1 MPSSSAA
8 KTWARWYSRSNKMR
22 KIAIAQIGVGHD
34 HAGALPPA
42 FCALPERFTCVGYAL
57 PEGEAEKY
65 PEKLG
70 MFRGLREMTVEEILA
85 DPTIDAVAVETSEVH
100 LTKYALLAAK
110 AGKHIHMDKPGG
122 ANLPEF
128 EELVDTVKKNGVILH
143 LGYMYRYNPLI
154 APLMERIKSGEFGE
168 IFNVE
173 AQMNGIS
180 PPTREKRLWLD
191 TIPGGMM
198 FFLGCHMVDLVIEIL
213 GVPERIIPH
222 NICTGID
229 GVRANDYGFAVFEYP
244 NSKPRAQAF
253 VKTCAQEFGGFA
265 RRQLVICGTKGT
277 VEVKPLEMH
286 VGSTGSQI
294 TEAVITTNP
303 TWNDRGL
310 TEKSEPYD
318 RYSTMMDTFAR
329 MCLGE
334 IGNPH
339 SPEHE
344 LAVYKAVLQAAG
356 MMEQ

>member
-1 MPSSSAA
+1 MQ
-8 KTWARWYSRSNKMR
+8 
-22 KIAIAQIGVGHD
+22 KIRIAQIGVGHD

-42 FCALPERFTCVGYAL
+42 FRALPDRFDFVGYAL
-57 PEGEAEKY
+57 PEGEAETY
-65 PEKLG
+65 ANKLG
-70 MFRGLREMTVEEILA
+70 CFGGAPRLTVEEILA
-85 DPTIDAVAVETSEVH
+85 DPTNEAVAVETAEVH

-122 ANLPEF
+122 ADLSEF
-128 EELVDTVKKNGVILH
+128 EALVAAVKEMGVVLH
-143 LGYMYRYNPLI
+143 LGYMYRYNPLL
-154 APLMERIKSGEFGE
+154 APLLEKVKAGELGG

-222 NICTGID
+222 NMSTGID
-229 GVRANDYGFAVFEYP
+229 GIRANDYGLAIFEYP
-244 NSKPRAQAF
+244 NAKPHAQAI
-253 VKTCAQEFGGFA
+253 VKTCAQEYGGFP
-265 RRQLVICGTKGT
+265 RRQLVICGTAGT

-286 VGSTGSQI
+286 AGTTGGQV
-294 TEAVITTNP
+294 TEAVTYKDP
-303 TWNDRGL
+303 KWNDRGVQ
-310 TEKSEPYD
+310 EISDSYD
-318 RYSTMMDTFAR
+318 RYNTMMDTFGR

-334 IGNPH
+334 VENPH

-356 MMEQ
+356 MI